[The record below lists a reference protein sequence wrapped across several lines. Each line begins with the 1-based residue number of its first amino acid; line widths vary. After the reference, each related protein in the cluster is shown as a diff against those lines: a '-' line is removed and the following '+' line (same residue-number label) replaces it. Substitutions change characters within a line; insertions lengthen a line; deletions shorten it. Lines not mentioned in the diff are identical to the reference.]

1 MRLWTATIA
10 ALALW
15 GCQPSGSSDVDP
27 GDTVTGSGTAP
38 GTMGVAVLGN
48 GSNSVNNVNLE
59 VITGNGDK
67 IKSPTDL
74 GFHPDNTGELWVLN
88 QNTESVSILFDAG
101 DDTQGS
107 SWRQDLMSGP
117 HFLARPAGIAF
128 GRNTMATIHDTDEPT
143 QGNATPWDFMGP
155 TMWTIDTSIFD
166 AGHPTHLDMLHN
178 SPNGKGIAWERQ
190 NVYWV
195 FDGLHE
201 SLTRYDFVDDHGLGG
216 SDHSDAIVHRY
227 AEGKVQGIEGL
238 VSHLEYDK
246 DSGLLYVADSGK
258 GRIAVLDTNTGNM
271 GDSYGPNYD
280 GTTQRMVNGADI
292 SKLVDWTELG
302 WSAPNGLA
310 LYGDLIYV
318 SDTDEGIIA
327 AFTKDGI
334 LEDWLDVG
342 GSPAGIEFNDSGELF
357 YTDTNANEVIKISAL

>member
-1 MRLWTATIA
+1 MRLVTAAVIS
-10 ALALW
+10 LSLW
-15 GCQPSGSSDVDP
+15 GCQPDGSSDVGTNP
-27 GDTVTGSGTAP
+27 TTAP
-38 GTMGVAVLGN
+38 TTGVNATGVAVLGS
-48 GSNSVNNVNLE
+48 GSHSASNVNME

-67 IKSPTDL
+67 IREPTDL
-74 GFHPDNTGELWVLN
+74 GFHPDNSGELWVVN
-88 QNTESVSILFDAG
+88 QSTESVTILFEAG
-101 DDTQGS
+101 DETQES
-107 SWRQDLMSGP
+107 SHRQELVSGP

-178 SPNGKGIAWERQ
+178 SPSGKGIAWERQ

-195 FDGLHE
+195 FDGQHE

-216 SDHSDAIVHRY
+216 SDHSDAVVHRY
-227 AEGKVQGIEGL
+227 ADGKVKGVEGH

-246 DSGLLYVADSGK
+246 DTDLLYVADSGK
-258 GRIAVLDTNTGNM
+258 ARIAVLDAGSGNE

-280 GTTQRMVNGADI
+280 GTTQRMVNGSDI
-292 SKLVDWTELG
+292 SKLVDWAELG

-310 LYGDLIYV
+310 LYGDLIFV

-327 AFTKDGI
+327 AFTKDGV

-342 GSPAGIEFNDSGELF
+342 GSPAGLELNDSGELF
-357 YTDTNANEVIKISAL
+357 YTDVNANEVIKVSPL